1 MRHYKFSGLLITFVY
16 VVHADV
22 GQNDINRFKWFQPS
36 LILNFKLVCNLEP
49 EFHFDQQHVVTSLQK
64 FVLATGM

>member
-1 MRHYKFSGLLITFVY
+1 MIF
-16 VVHADV
+16 
-22 GQNDINRFKWFQPS
+22 RFKWFHPTS

-49 EFHFDQQHVVTSLQK
+49 EFHFDQQHVITSLQK

>member
-1 MRHYKFSGLLITFVY
+1 MLYMQMKVKMIF
-16 VVHADV
+16 
-22 GQNDINRFKWFQPS
+22 RFKWFQPS